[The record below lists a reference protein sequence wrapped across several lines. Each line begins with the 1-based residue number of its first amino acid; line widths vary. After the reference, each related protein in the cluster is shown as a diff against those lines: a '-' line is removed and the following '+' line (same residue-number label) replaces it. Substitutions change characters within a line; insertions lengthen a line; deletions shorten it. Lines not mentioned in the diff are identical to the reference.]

1 MFDGDIARYSFSMT
15 WRFLLVT
22 AFMTA
27 LLLPLAPINM
37 TPEELSENIAALLMG
52 PLLQV
57 VTIYSSLYL
66 TLIWLRNSNSKH
78 VKIPL
83 SSNGKNNKD
92 ANFTE

>member
-22 AFMTA
+22 AFVTV

-37 TPEELSENIAALLMG
+37 TPEELSENMVALLMG
-52 PLLQV
+52 PVLQV
-57 VTIYSSLYL
+57 LTIYSSLYL
-66 TLIWLRNSNSKH
+66 TLIWLRFSNAKNAEF
-78 VKIPL
+78 PL
-83 SSNGKNNKD
+83 SREQKNNKD

>member
-15 WRFLLVT
+15 WRFVLVT

-37 TPEELSENIAALLMG
+37 TAEELSGNTVALLMG

-57 VTIYSSLYL
+57 LTIYSSLYL
-66 TLIWLRNSNSKH
+66 TLIWLRYSNSKNANL
-78 VKIPL
+78 PL
-83 SSNGKNNKD
+83 GSQKKTQD
-92 ANFTE
+92 ENFTE

>member
-15 WRFLLVT
+15 WRFILVT

-27 LLLPLAPINM
+27 LLLPLTPINM
-37 TPEELSENIAALLMG
+37 TAEELSDNTIALLMG

-66 TLIWLRNSNSKH
+66 TLIWLRYSNSKNARL
-78 VKIPL
+78 PL
-83 SSNGKNNKD
+83 GSQKKTQD
-92 ANFTE
+92 ENFIE